1 SPPAPP
7 PASGPDVSA
16 RVGILGASTP
26 TNPTRAE
33 VRPERVGGAVGGEE
47 RRRHHRPVPAPTRTQ
62 SGARPTD
69 RKKTSQSA
77 RFPANWTEVTGH
89 CPVGCDASA
98 AEHEGKGLGL
108 GNRLTGR
115 EHGMAAKRPVLAVAV
130 AATVVTI
137 GVLAFRGNRADN
149 PVVTRAGGGTP
160 ALPAAGGGGDG
171 SADTTLVSA
180 GRPSPDGPRPKEIAA
195 IMGGNVVLLDGRDGR
210 TLRTLATHPEA
221 TTGGFPYL
229 EGI

>member
-1 SPPAPP
+1 
-7 PASGPDVSA
+7 
-16 RVGILGASTP
+16 
-26 TNPTRAE
+26 
-33 VRPERVGGAVGGEE
+33 
-47 RRRHHRPVPAPTRTQ
+47 
-62 SGARPTD
+62 
-69 RKKTSQSA
+69 
-77 RFPANWTEVTGH
+77 
-89 CPVGCDASA
+89 
-98 AEHEGKGLGL
+98 
-108 GNRLTGR
+108 
-115 EHGMAAKRPVLAVAV
+115 MAAKRPVLAVAV

-137 GVLAFRGNRADN
+137 GVLALRGNRPDN

-160 ALPAAGGGGDG
+160 PVPAAGGGGDG

-229 EGI
+229 QAVSLSPDRSQVFYSLAGDCGPATVYQVPADGHSAAVALLTGVSPAMLPATA